1 MTDPIQQVADQ
12 IMDPAATQNLQY
24 ASLRQGV
31 VTAIAPADNSLTMYL
46 SGDTSTAVG
55 GIKCL
60 ISFQPTV
67 GDTVWCLKQGTD
79 IIAIGKVAV
88 STAGGFAQAQNF
100 VTALNVI
107 TTAGVFFDLSSTP
120 NSVTMTK
127 RYSTSNLFVNMAIS
141 GWSDVTSGG
150 LITAIQ
156 IGFTDYLLGG
166 IALDLIMDN
175 RTGLTGDTDL
185 RSARGTAVGSTV
197 IPNLPAGSITAKIR
211 VKNGVSGSNLHIDSA
226 DFYSL
231 TIQEVL

>member
-12 IMDPAATQNLQY
+12 IMDPAAMQNLQY

-31 VTAIAPADNSLTMYL
+31 VTAISPSDNSLTMYL
-46 SGDTSTAVG
+46 SGDTSTAVS

-67 GDTVWCLKQGTD
+67 GDTVWCLKQSTD
-79 IIAIGKVAV
+79 IIAIGKIAV

-107 TTAGVFFDLSSTP
+107 TTAGVFFDLSSSP

-127 RYSTSNLFVNMAIS
+127 RYSTSNLFVNLAIS
-141 GWSDVTSGG
+141 GWADVTSGG
-150 LITAIQ
+150 MQTAVQ
-156 IGFTDYLLGG
+156 IGASDYLLGS
-166 IALDLIMDN
+166 ITLDMLVDN
-175 RTGLTGDTDL
+175 RGDTDL

-197 IPNLPAGSITAKIR
+197 IPSLAAGSITAKIR
-211 VKNGVSGSNLHIDSA
+211 IKNGVGGSNLHIDSA
-226 DFYSL
+226 DYYSL

>member
-1 MTDPIQQVADQ
+1 VTDPIQAVADQ
-12 IMDPAATQNLQY
+12 ILDPTATQNLQY

-31 VTAIAPADNSLTMYL
+31 VIAISPSDNSLTMYL
-46 SGDTSTAVG
+46 SGDTSTAVS

-67 GDTVWCLKQGTD
+67 GDTVWCLKQATD
-79 IIAIGKVAV
+79 IIAIGKIAV

-100 VTALNVI
+100 VTASNVI
-107 TTAGVFFDLSSTP
+107 TTAGVFFDLSSSP

-141 GWSDVTSGG
+141 GWCDVQSGG
-150 LITAIQ
+150 LQTAVQ
-156 IGFTDYLLGG
+156 IGASDYLLGS
-166 IALDLIMDN
+166 ITLDMLVDN
-175 RTGLTGDTDL
+175 RGDTDL

-197 IPNLPAGSITAKIR
+197 IPSLPAGSVTAKIR
-211 VKNGVSGSNLHIDSA
+211 IKNGVSGSVLKVDSA
-226 DFYSL
+226 DYYSL